1 MDLSYLK
8 ENTCKFRKR
17 ITVLR
22 FPKATQRASATLC
35 FPDHD
40 ILTYIKKTI
49 NLETRSLLVKQKKC
63 MKI

>member
-8 ENTCKFRKR
+8 ENTCKFKKR

-35 FPDHD
+35 FPDRD
-40 ILTYIKKTI
+40 ILTYIKRTI
-49 NLETRSLLVKQKKC
+49 NLETRSLLV
-63 MKI
+63 